1 MSQLWK
7 ELIAREDRALA
18 DRLRLSRVSISQKTG
33 QMRIRFSSDALID
46 DRQFAQ
52 VERLM
57 AAAFPQ
63 VRVKIQMEYPA
74 LREQVLGDVRL
85 ASPVMKSLVRHDSPA
100 CMPFIDWSGEGWAL
114 KDGVLTVCVSSEEGA
129 AFLKSRKVDSI
140 LAEKLYDL
148 FGIRA
153 TAHIAVTGDEEQR
166 IRRITQQREQSEAL
180 LAQEMSTEASTHR
193 TPPPSDALLG
203 KNIYDVAVPMNTI
216 TEDIGKLTVVGEVSA
231 FEIKDAKSGSTKI
244 LSFSLTDHLG
254 SVNGKLFLGG
264 ARSRE
269 SAGSIQEQ
277 AEKLAQA
284 MKVGSWVKARG
295 SYRYDDFRH
304 EMVLMVSD
312 LMPAEKPVRE
322 DRSSEKRVEL
332 HCHTTYSTM
341 DACASATDLIAQA
354 AKWGHRA
361 IAITDHG
368 VVQAFPEAFGAAK
381 KQGIKLIP
389 GCEGYLIDDDAGI
402 VAFPDPEG
410 PGPGLAIDAL
420 SYVVLD
426 VETTGL
432 NTHADEIIEIGA
444 VRIEGGQEVAEFSE
458 LINPGRPVPDKVT
471 ELTKI
476 TTAMLSDKRKLQEV
490 MPEFAKFCE
499 GAVLVAHNAAF
510 DMAFF
515 RRAFAQMGYPFDF
528 IILDTLALVR
538 NQYPHS
544 KNHKLGT
551 ICKLL
556 NVSLLNAHRAVHDA
570 RATSQMML
578 KVFKEIQQ
586 QKGIATLG
594 ELNTCFPTDPGQ
606 QAYHIILLAS
616 TQVGMA
622 NLYRLISEGHLN
634 YFHRTPRIPRSLIQK
649 HREGLIV
656 GSACE
661 AGELFRAVLDGR
673 DQGTLERIAS
683 FYDYLEIQPIG
694 NNAFLKREGTVADD
708 EGLRDLNRKIVELGD
723 RLSKPV
729 CATGD
734 VHFLNPTDAIYRTI
748 LQASKGYE
756 DADHQPP
763 LYFRTTDDM
772 LEEFD
777 YLGREKAREVVIA
790 NPNAIADRIGDVK
803 IFIPHPEG
811 KETFQP
817 FWPDAEEELRHLVN
831 DRAHFLYGD
840 PLPEIVQKRIDKE
853 LGAIIGYG
861 FSTLYIIA
869 VKLVAK
875 SLSDGYIVGSRGS
888 VGSSLVA
895 FLSGITE
902 VNALP
907 PHYACPQ
914 CKHTEFD
921 PDPRYTTGL
930 DLPPKKCPVCGAQ
943 MNKDGFNIPFEVFLG
958 FKGDKVP
965 DIDLNFSGEYQPRAH
980 RYIQELFGK
989 EYCFRAGTIGTIA
1002 EKTAYGYVL
1011 KYAEE
1016 RNLSLTNAEKERLAR
1031 GITGVKRTTGQHPA
1045 GMVVL
1050 PKEYEIYQFTPIQH
1064 PADDQNTDTITTHFD
1079 FNSMHDVLVKLDVLG
1094 HDDPTMLRKLQDIT
1108 GIAPQDVPLNDPEV
1122 FSKII
1127 SLFTSPE
1134 ALGLTAEQLGV
1145 AETGTLG
1152 VPEFGTSFV
1161 RGMLKETRPTTMEEL
1176 IRISGL
1182 SHGTDVWLGN
1192 AQDLV
1197 RQGIPLRECF
1207 CTRDDIMNA
1216 LIAGGVE
1223 ASMAFKT
1230 MESVRKGRGLTPQME
1245 EAMKAASGPQWYID
1259 TCKKIK
1265 YMFPKGHAVA
1275 YVVMALRIAYFKVFY
1290 PEAYYCCYLHR
1301 NSESFDATRMVTED
1315 IGTLRGMIEDIKAL
1329 DKSERTATK
1338 DDEMTILEIL
1348 IEMNLRGVHMLP
1360 IDIYRSAA
1368 SDYQIVD
1375 GRILPPIN
1383 SLPGIGLA
1391 AAESFVQARAAGP
1404 FISQDE
1410 MVRRKVARSMVDQ
1423 LKMAGCLNGI
1433 PETSQVTLFEIV

>member
-1 MSQLWK
+1 MSQLWNDM
-7 ELIAREDRALA
+7 IAREDPALA
-18 DRLRLSRVSISQKTG
+18 ARLRLSKVTISQKTG
-33 QMRIRFSSDALID
+33 QMRVRFASDSLLNDA
-46 DRQFAQ
+46 QFAK

-57 AAAFPQ
+57 SSAFPD
-63 VRVKIQMEYPA
+63 VRVKIQLEYPTMQ
-74 LREQVLGDVRL
+74 EQVLSDVTL
-85 ASPVMKSLVRHDSPA
+85 ASPVMKSLVKHESPA
-100 CMPFIDWSGEGWAL
+100 CMPFIDWNGKGWAL

-129 AFLKSRKVDSI
+129 AFLKARKVDRI
-140 LAEKLYDL
+140 LADKLYDL

-153 TAHIAVTGDEEQR
+153 TARIEITGDEEKRLQR
-166 IRRITQQREQSEAL
+166 IAEDRARTEAL
-180 LAQEMSTEASTHR
+180 LAQSMTAESGETHKKASA
-193 TPPPSDALLG
+193 PSDAIIG
-203 KNIYDVAVPMNTI
+203 KNIYDHPVPMNTV

-231 FEIKDAKSGSTKI
+231 FEMKDTKTGTTKI
-244 LSFSLTDHLG
+244 VTFSMTDYLG
-254 SVNGKLFLGG
+254 SVNCKLFLGG

-269 SAGSIQEQ
+269 TAGGIQAQ
-277 AEKLAQA
+277 AEALSEALKP
-284 MKVGSWVKARG
+284 GCWVKARG
-295 SYRYDDFRH
+295 SYRYDDFKH
-304 EMVLMVSD
+304 EMVLMVND

-322 DRSSEKRVEL
+322 DKSDEKRVEL

-341 DACASATDLIAQA
+341 DACATASDLIKQA
-354 AKWGHRA
+354 KKWGHKA

-381 KQGIKLIP
+381 KNDIKLIP

-402 VAFPDPEG
+402 VEDSRGQTIENCAW
-410 PGPGLAIDAL
+410 
-420 SYVVLD
+420 VVLD

-444 VRIEGGQEVAEFSE
+444 VRIENGVELGEFSE
-458 LINPGRPVPDKVT
+458 LINPGRPVPDKVV
-471 ELTKI
+471 EI
-476 TTAMLSDKRKLQEV
+476 TGITSAMLRDKRTLMEV

-499 GAVLVAHNAAF
+499 GAVLVAHNASF
-510 DMAFF
+510 DMSFF
-515 RRAFAQMGYPFDF
+515 RRAFKQAGFPFEF
-528 IILDTLALVR
+528 TIVDTLALVR
-538 NQYPHS
+538 NQYPHNKS
-544 KNHKLGT
+544 HKLGNM
-551 ICKLL
+551 CKQLGI
-556 NVSLLNAHRAVHDA
+556 SLLNAHRAVHDA
-570 RATSQMML
+570 RATSLLLL
-578 KVFKEIQQ
+578 KVLQEIQQ
-586 QKGIATLG
+586 EKHITTLD
-594 ELNTCFPTDPGQ
+594 ELNTCFPTDPGKT
-606 QAYHIILLAS
+606 AYHIILLAA
-616 TQVGMA
+616 TQEGMA
-622 NLYRLISEGHLN
+622 HLYRLISEGHLN
-634 YFHRTPRIPRSLIQK
+634 YFHRTPRIPRSLITK
-649 HREGLIV
+649 YREGLIV

-673 DQGTLERIAS
+673 DERTLEKIAS

-694 NNAFLKREGTVADD
+694 NNAFLKREGTVKDD
-708 EGLRDLNRKIVELGD
+708 EGLRDLNRKIVELGE

-734 VHFLNPTDAIYRTI
+734 VHFMNPTDSIYRAI
-748 LQASKGYE
+748 LLASKGFD
-756 DADHQPP
+756 DADFQPP

-772 LEEFD
+772 LEEFS
-777 YLGREKAREVVIA
+777 YLGKEKAREVVIT
-790 NPNAIADRIGDVK
+790 NPNNIADQIGNVK

-817 FWPDAEEELRHLVN
+817 FWPEAENELRTLVN
-831 DRAHFLYGD
+831 DKAHFLYGD

-861 FSTLYIIA
+861 FSTLYMIA

-907 PHYACPQ
+907 PHYACPE
-914 CKHTEFD
+914 CRHTEFD
-921 PDPRYTTGL
+921 PDPNYTTGL

-980 RYIQELFGK
+980 RYIQELFGE

-1064 PADDQNTDTITTHFD
+1064 PADDMTTETITTHFD

-1108 GIAPQDVPLNDPEV
+1108 GIPPQQVPLHDPEV

-1161 RGMLKETRPTTMEEL
+1161 RGMLKETKPSTMEEL

-1197 RQGIPLRECF
+1197 RQGIPLKECF

-1216 LIAGGVE
+1216 LIANGVE

-1230 MESVRKGRGLTPQME
+1230 MEFVRKGKGLKPEME
-1245 EAMKAASGPQWYID
+1245 EAMRAASGPEWYID

-1275 YVVMALRIAYFKVFY
+1275 YVTMALRIAYFKVFY

-1301 NSESFDATRMVTED
+1301 NAESFDATRMCTED
-1315 IGTLRGMIEDIKAL
+1315 VDALRGMIDDIKAL

-1338 DDEMTILEIL
+1338 DDEVTILEIL

-1360 IDIYRSAA
+1360 IDIYRSEAA
-1368 SDYQIVD
+1368 DFKILD

-1383 SLPGIGLA
+1383 SLPGVGLS
-1391 AAESFVQARAAGP
+1391 AAEALVAARAAGP

-1410 MVRRKVARSMVDQ
+1410 MIRRKVSKAVVEQ
-1423 LKMAGCLNGI
+1423 LKLAGCLNNI
-1433 PETSQVTLFEIV
+1433 PETSQVTLFEFEV